1 MINPITLLN
10 ANIKTPKIF
19 NRHKNEEK
27 ENQDDD
33 GEEVVVKK
41 TPDDNNEVSVK

>member
-19 NRHKNEEK
+19 NKK
-27 ENQDDD
+27 KKDENQDNDD
-33 GEEVVVKK
+33 AEVIVKK
-41 TPDDNNEVSVK
+41 TPDDTDEVSI

>member
-19 NRHKNEEK
+19 NKKKKDN
-27 ENQDDD
+27 ENQDNDD
-33 GEEVVVKK
+33 AEVIVKK
-41 TPDDNNEVSVK
+41 TPDDTDEVSI